1 MWKPSENS
9 SAYTYRLQIATDEN
23 TSADGLNVEPLQDT
37 NDREVIVVK
46 TLNSGFK
53 PMNIVGH

>member
-23 TSADGLNVEPLQDT
+23 TSVDGLSVEPLQDT